1 MCRHIWALMC
11 IMATPGYPCSCT
23 CATPQASLIHGSI
36 HLVQCYYGIVSTWHK
51 AIMQWS
57 KLSSVTIAN
66 LLATATFVT
75 GRLQASS
82 GAAMEM
88 EDINQTKGT
97 V

>member
-1 MCRHIWALMC
+1 
-11 IMATPGYPCSCT
+11 
-23 CATPQASLIHGSI
+23 
-36 HLVQCYYGIVSTWHK
+36 
-51 AIMQWS
+51 MQWS

-82 GAAMEM
+82 GAAREM